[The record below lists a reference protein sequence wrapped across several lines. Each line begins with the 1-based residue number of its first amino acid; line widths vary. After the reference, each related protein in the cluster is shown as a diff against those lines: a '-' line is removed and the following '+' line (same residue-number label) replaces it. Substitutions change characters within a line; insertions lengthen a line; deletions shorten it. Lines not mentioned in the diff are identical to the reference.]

1 MLEFISWFVLLGL
14 FAVFQ
19 RRLCRR
25 HPGIRTACRS
35 LFACTLAV
43 VVVPGVWAIFRTPHD
58 PLGILRQVSHYF
70 GLGVYAQTSLRAM
83 IELKWLTL
91 APIGV
96 GLTATNS
103 AVLASKERQ
112 LVDWMS
118 ALPGLLGGEKA
129 RGDRSP
135 K

>member
-1 MLEFISWFVLLGL
+1 MLEFVSWFVVLGL

-25 HPGIRTACRS
+25 YPGIRTACRS
-35 LFACTLAV
+35 LFAFTLAV
-43 VVVPGVWAIFRTPHD
+43 VVVPGMWAVFRSPHD

-83 IELKWLTL
+83 IELKWLAL

-96 GLTATNS
+96 GLTASNS
-103 AVLASKERQ
+103 TVLASKERQ
-112 LVDWMS
+112 LVDWMA
-118 ALPGLLGGEKA
+118 ALPGLLGRREKD
-129 RGDRSP
+129 G
-135 K
+135 